1 MVEITRQVW
10 NIQEFNRIRKQEGM
24 RRIITRHCRAQAAEA
39 SSDFYATA
47 GTGLNKAQSHANR
60 PPYDWAIREFHD
72 RLSGQVRTSTNA
84 ARRHETKSSSL
95 LRVVARN
102 AGGF

>member
-1 MVEITRQVW
+1 MVQITKQIW
-10 NIQEFNRIRKQEGM
+10 NMAQFNAIRKQEGM
-24 RRIITRHCRAQAAEA
+24 RRIITRHCRSQAAEA

-47 GTGLNKAQSHANR
+47 GAGLNEAQSRANR

-72 RLSGQVRTSTNA
+72 RLSGQVRTSTNP
-84 ARRHETKSSSL
+84 ARRHEMKSSSL
-95 LRVVARN
+95 LRIVARK